1 MPEELK
7 KGAVKPNAQASP
19 GPIGNTQGIIVP
31 KTATNPDGNS
41 APPPQP
47 KEEGWWK
54 RWGSDWTHNA
64 LDVVGLIPVAG
75 ELSDGAN
82 ALIYAAEGDKINAAI
97 SLTAM
102 APLAGDAVTAG
113 KWALKGVKKI
123 EKEAMKEAEEAAAK
137 KLAKEAEEAAAKK
150 AAKEAEEKAA
160 KEAEEKAAKGG
171 YTKGECKQLEKGPPG
186 AKYKGGKHGK
196 VQEDSQRFNRE
207 SHHIPPDSISPY
219 GKTNGPA
226 ISMDYND
233 HRKLSSTSRMK
244 SHPVSIAQQKL
255 ANSGSVGFL
264 AAMMVEITE
273 IRSIAD
279 PSDKYD
285 AAIFWM
291 LLWAACMGYIP
302 NPTGSKAK
310 K

>member
-31 KTATNPDGNS
+31 KTATHPDGDS
-41 APPPQP
+41 APKPQPQP

-54 RWGSDWTHNA
+54 RWGSDWTHTA

-82 ALIYAAEGDKINAAI
+82 ALIYLAEGDKINAAI

-102 APLAGDAVTAG
+102 VPLAGDAVTAG
-113 KWALKGVKKI
+113 KWAMKGVKKI

-160 KEAEEKAAKGG
+160 KGG
-171 YTKGECKQLEKGPPG
+171 YVDGPKDKMSKGDQMQANKKKGDEFANQEIENFKSQADKVEKEITIKASDGTKTRVDAIGVNKQTGKIEIKEYKSSETAPFTKNQGKAFPQIGETGGEIVGKG
-186 AKYKGGKHGK
+186 KGDFLGGTK
-196 VQEDSQRFNRE
+196 
-207 SHHIPPDSISPY
+207 IPP
-219 GKTNGPA
+219 
-226 ISMDYND
+226 
-233 HRKLSSTSRMK
+233 
-244 SHPVSIAQQKL
+244 
-255 ANSGSVGFL
+255 
-264 AAMMVEITE
+264 TE
-273 IRSIAD
+273 IKIIR
-279 PSDKYD
+279 P
-285 AAIFWM
+285 
-291 LLWAACMGYIP
+291 
-302 NPTGSKAK
+302 PTK
-310 K
+310 